1 MDDLKSA
8 CFSETVG
15 LSVPHLPHS
24 RPTGPP
30 FSPTDTPALCF
41 CGPRPWTAGVCSSAS
56 FRSLASF
63 RPTSPL
69 KTFPGPPFSRAHHPL
84 YLLQWTFQNVRLFF
98 LVTPLPWVP
107 LAFPYSA
114 WRRRACLA
122 AFREPRD
129 LLRLLPPCAPHE
141 GLQRPCLEARHVF
154 WRQTGTRGQRM
165 TLQSSENLH
174 PAWGSGAPGRC
185 GGGRRRAAAMRA
197 AEAAAHRLEGPG
209 PPLIGPAVLG
219 SASLSPLGPGPWP
232 EQGRLPCTLRLCDER
247 FGVRLNAAGVRSVE
261 LGSPEPHFLRDS
273 LKPGFVVCFP
283 FFFFP

>member
-24 RPTGPP
+24 RPIGPP

-154 WRQTGTRGQRM
+154 WRPTGTPAQRM
-165 TLQSSENLH
+165 TLQSPENLH
-174 PAWGSGAPGRC
+174 PAWGSGAPGGAGLRRC
-185 GGGRRRAAAMRA
+185 GRPR
-197 AEAAAHRLEGPG
+197 
-209 PPLIGPAVLG
+209 PLPTVWKGPAPRLSGRLFLG
-219 SASLSPLGPGPWP
+219 VPHCPLWVRDPGQSRGASLVP
-232 EQGRLPCTLRLCDER
+232 
-247 FGVRLNAAGVRSVE
+247 
-261 LGSPEPHFLRDS
+261 
-273 LKPGFVVCFP
+273 
-283 FFFFP
+283 